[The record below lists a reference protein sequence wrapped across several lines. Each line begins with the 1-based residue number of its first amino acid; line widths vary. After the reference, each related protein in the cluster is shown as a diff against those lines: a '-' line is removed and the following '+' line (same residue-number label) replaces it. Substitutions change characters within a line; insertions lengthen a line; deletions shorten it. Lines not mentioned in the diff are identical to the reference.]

1 MSSIEVVQPSTGG
14 ALAKSATGIEGLDT
28 VTGGGLPRGRPT
40 LVCGGAG
47 CGKTLLAIEFL
58 VRGAVQFGE
67 PGVFVAFEETAE
79 EVAANVR
86 SLGFDLDDLVRRE
99 LLVID
104 YVQVE
109 RSEIEETGEY
119 DLEGLFIRLGYALDS
134 IGARRVA
141 LDTIEHLF
149 GGLENEAILRA
160 ELGRLFRWLKERQV
174 TAVITAERGEGTL
187 TRHGLEEYVSD
198 CVILLDHRVSG
209 QIATRRLRVVKYRGS
224 AHGTNEYPFLID
236 EGGLE
241 VLPITAAGLD
251 YTVSRERISTGI
263 PDLDVMLGGG
273 GYYRGSSILVSG
285 TAGSGKSSVA
295 AHFVAAACERGER
308 CVYFSFEESQ
318 DQVVRNMASI
328 GIDLERWLGQ
338 GTLVLR
344 ATRPSLHGLE
354 GHLAS
359 MYRTVRE
366 VQPQVVVMDPI
377 GTFLSVSESTDV
389 RALLVRLLDLLKG
402 RQITALFTNLT
413 SAIEGT
419 LEQTDVGISSL
430 TDTWLLL
437 RDFELGGERNRI
449 LYVLKS
455 RGMAHS
461 NQVREFL
468 LTGRGVELVDV
479 CLGGE
484 GVLVGSARRAQQ
496 ALERVDGAAGEQD
509 ADRRRRELELKRQA
523 MEARIAAQ
531 RAELAMEQERLERA
545 LDAESVDRVHL
556 AEDRAETTRSRQAGR
571 AAAEPG
577 PRSDR

>member
-1 MSSIEVVQPSTGG
+1 M
-14 ALAKSATGIEGLDT
+14 
-28 VTGGGLPRGRPT
+28 
-40 LVCGGAG
+40 
-47 CGKTLLAIEFL
+47 
-58 VRGAVQFGE
+58 
-67 PGVFVAFEETAE
+67 
-79 EVAANVR
+79 
-86 SLGFDLDDLVRRE
+86 
-99 LLVID
+99 
-104 YVQVE
+104 
-109 RSEIEETGEY
+109 
-119 DLEGLFIRLGYALDS
+119 
-134 IGARRVA
+134 
-141 LDTIEHLF
+141 
-149 GGLENEAILRA
+149 
-160 ELGRLFRWLKERQV
+160 
-174 TAVITAERGEGTL
+174 
-187 TRHGLEEYVSD
+187 
-198 CVILLDHRVSG
+198 
-209 QIATRRLRVVKYRGS
+209 VKYRGS

-236 EGGLE
+236 VGGLE

-251 YTVSRERISTGI
+251 HTVSRERISTGI
-263 PDLDVMLGGG
+263 PDLDAMLGGG

-338 GTLVLR
+338 GTLVFR
-344 ATRPSLHGLE
+344 ASRPSLHGLE

-359 MYRTVRE
+359 MCRAVLE

-377 GTFLSVSESTDV
+377 GTFLSVSDSTDV

-413 SAIEGT
+413 SASEGT

-437 RDFELGGERNRI
+437 RDFELGGERNRS

-468 LTGRGVELVDV
+468 LTGRGIELVDV

-496 ALERVDGAAGEQD
+496 ARERVDAAAREKD

-523 MEARIAAQ
+523 MEARVAAQ

-571 AAAEPG
+571 TAAEPG
-577 PRSDR
+577 PRSAP